1 MPGLPKASWRP
12 DGPLRIGEYEALPV
26 SNELRG
32 AAGIVRLRPLI
43 MEVLLRLAA
52 EPGTVVTRERL
63 IEDVW
68 PRRMVNDEVL
78 SRAIAEL
85 RTALGDDARQSRY
98 IETIPK
104 VGYRL
109 VAPVAAAGAT
119 LPIAGATVSPE
130 ETVPTRPWLVPLA
143 AGIVLAVLVA
153 GFAVLRLE
161 PEPGADLAG
170 RLAAAQPLTADVHQE
185 QSPRFAPEGDRVA
198 FVLREGSVAR
208 IAVQPVDGGA
218 RRLIGEADATHLSP
232 VFFPDGRRL
241 AFWRLRGGDCAIV
254 EYDLDSGRER
264 PLLDCALRPSSRF
277 DLSPDGKWLA
287 ITATAGGTSVPGIVL
302 VEIATGAATPLGAPE
317 PGLGDDVN
325 PRFSPDGRR
334 VAFFRGSESHRRLWI
349 APVEK
354 PDAAREVS
362 TLEGLTY
369 GAAWLGPEGPLVVAA
384 DWFGFRALVLVDPG
398 RGTARLL
405 GARGARYPDAS
416 ARGDVVYENAVF
428 EANLWLVETGNA
440 QAAARVLWPSTRYT
454 SQPEFSPDGRRVAFV
469 SNRDGN
475 EGIYV
480 ARLDGEPLRLPL
492 PAAHRY
498 IRPHWSPDGLSL
510 YAVRIPVGAMKSPV
524 QHGVRISIADGRIEV
539 LEQLGAAVGAVR
551 PSADG
556 RWLYAG
562 EVAGQAMRLV
572 RAPVDRSFAPERLPL
587 PPVAEFQ
594 LNAAHLVFTQPG
606 MTGAT
611 SCRLADLTC
620 EPLDIALDDATRH
633 DWMLAGRSIYF
644 PVRGPGTRLLAR
656 FDLEEGRLAWR
667 RDFAPTAFGLALA
680 ASPDESL
687 LVVAREAAPAIDIM
701 IARAALSARR

>member
-1 MPGLPKASWRP
+1 MPGPSKTPWRP
-12 DGPLRIGEYEALPV
+12 EGPLRIGEYDALPA

-32 AAGIVRLRPLI
+32 AAGVVRLRPLI
-43 MEVLLRLAA
+43 MEILLRLAA
-52 EPGTVVTRERL
+52 EPGSVVTRERL

-109 VAPVAAAGAT
+109 VAPVAAAGHGMSFA
-119 LPIAGATVSPE
+119 PAPDREASPE
-130 ETVPTRPWLVPLA
+130 PSRPWLVPLA
-143 AGIVLAVLVA
+143 AAIVLAVLAA
-153 GFAVLRLE
+153 GFAVLGLG

-185 QSPRFAPEGDRVA
+185 QSPRFAPQGDRVA
-198 FVLREGSVAR
+198 FVLREGSGSR

-218 RRLIGEADATHLSP
+218 RRLIGEAGATLLSP

-254 EYDLDSGRER
+254 EYDLDSGGER
-264 PLLDCALRPSSRF
+264 PLLDCALRPRSRF
-277 DLSPDGKWLA
+277 DLSPDGMRLA
-287 ITATAGGTSVPGIVL
+287 VTATAGGTMAPGIVL
-302 VEIATGAATPLGAPE
+302 VEVASGATTPLTAPQQAH
-317 PGLGDDVN
+317 GDDVN
-325 PRFSPDGRR
+325 PRFSPDGSR

-349 APVEK
+349 APVDRPE
-354 PDAAREVS
+354 AARAIS

-384 DWFGFRALVLVDPG
+384 DWFGFRALNLIDPASG
-398 RGTARLL
+398 RARLL
-405 GARGARYPDAS
+405 GARGARFPDAS
-416 ARGDVVYENAVF
+416 ARGDVVYESAVF
-428 EANLWLVETGNA
+428 EANLWLVETGDA
-440 QAAARVLWPSTRYT
+440 QAPARLLWPSTRYT

-475 EGIYV
+475 EGLYI
-480 ARLDGEPLRLPL
+480 APLDGEPVRLAL
-492 PAAHRY
+492 PATHRY

-510 YAVRIPVGAMKSPV
+510 YAVRIPVGAMKPAV
-524 QHGVRISIADGRIEV
+524 QHGVRISIADGRAEV
-539 LEQLGAAVGAVR
+539 LEHLGAAVGAVR

-562 EVAGQAMRLV
+562 EVAGQAMRIV
-572 RAPVDRSFAPERLPL
+572 RAPVDRAFAPERLPL
-587 PPVAEFQ
+587 PPVSEFQ
-594 LNAAHLVFTQPG
+594 LNAARLVFTQPG

-620 EPLDIALDDATRH
+620 EPLDIALDDASRH
-633 DWMLAGRSIYF
+633 DWLLAGRSIYF

-680 ASPDESL
+680 ANPDESL
-687 LVVAREAAPAIDIM
+687 LLVARELAPAIDIM
-701 IARAALSARR
+701 IARATPPGRR